1 MANSFIGKFSQRVAV
16 SYPEAEKEFP
26 AEQVVLTGNPIREDI
41 LQGNA
46 QRIREKL
53 GLTNSKKIIFVYG
66 GSQGA
71 KNINEKI
78 LDILPKI
85 IKKYQIIHQTGEKNF
100 EEVTRKAGEL
110 GFKAGREGYEPI
122 AFVGDDLKDILAAAD
137 LVITRAGANS
147 ISEIAANGKPTIS
160 IPIAKSAND
169 HQRMN
174 AYSLARS
181 GAAIVLEE
189 SNLGEHLL
197 MGRIDEILEN
207 QELNQKLSEGIKKF
221 YHPDAAEKI
230 ADGIIELA
238 DGN

>member
-1 MANSFIGKFSQRVAV
+1 
-16 SYPEAEKEFP
+16 
-26 AEQVVLTGNPIREDI
+26 
-41 LQGNA
+41 
-46 QRIREKL
+46 
-53 GLTNSKKIIFVYG
+53 
-66 GSQGA
+66 
-71 KNINEKI
+71 
-78 LDILPKI
+78 
-85 IKKYQIIHQTGEKNF
+85 
-100 EEVTRKAGEL
+100 
-110 GFKAGREGYEPI
+110 
-122 AFVGDDLKDILAAAD
+122 
-137 LVITRAGANS
+137 VITRAGANS
-147 ISEIAANGKPTIS
+147 ISEIAANGKPTIL